1 MENEI
6 DDNLEALHG
15 AAGKL
20 KGLAGAMGREVDK
33 QNEHI
38 IRITGK
44 VSFQYASFVVEGLI
58 DMSRLTAWTTR
69 LL

>member
-20 KGLAGAMGREVDK
+20 KGLASAMGREVDK

-44 VSFQYASFVVEGLI
+44 VRETNGERTYSMLI
-58 DMSRLTAWTTR
+58 VLYRLIEWTMR